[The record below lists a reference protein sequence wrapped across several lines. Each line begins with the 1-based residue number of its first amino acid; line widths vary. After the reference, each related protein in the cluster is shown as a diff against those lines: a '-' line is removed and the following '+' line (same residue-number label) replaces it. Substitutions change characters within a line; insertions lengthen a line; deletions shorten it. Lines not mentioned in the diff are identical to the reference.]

1 MKPLHFIYCIAGL
14 FLVFMAGI
22 TVYSVNAEYRQLTE
36 VRLSFAQ
43 RDEKDKNAYSVP
55 LSAVYTDTDGRNYL
69 FLVLEQEGAWGKE
82 YVCKKVFL
90 AYAKFDESQN
100 RVSVKEPA
108 LSKYP
113 IAKES
118 ERILEDGERVRLSTE
133 TVAA

>member
-55 LSAVYTDTDGRNYL
+55 LSAVYTEIGRAH
-69 FLVLEQEGAWGKE
+69 V
-82 YVCKKVFL
+82 
-90 AYAKFDESQN
+90 
-100 RVSVKEPA
+100 
-108 LSKYP
+108 
-113 IAKES
+113 
-118 ERILEDGERVRLSTE
+118 
-133 TVAA
+133 